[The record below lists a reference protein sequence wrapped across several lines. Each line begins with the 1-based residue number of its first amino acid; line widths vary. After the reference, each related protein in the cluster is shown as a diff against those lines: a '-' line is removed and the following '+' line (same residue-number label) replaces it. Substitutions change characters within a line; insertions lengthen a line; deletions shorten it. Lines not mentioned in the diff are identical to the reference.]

1 MIALV
6 DGREYNYRATRAGD
20 FAMIRF
26 AALLVA
32 ASVLAVSVPS
42 LADGIPIENRPTLT
56 KKIKKKKIVRKKT
69 VIEKRIVVEEKQAA
83 PPVVPPSPPPPAT
96 PVFVWVPG
104 HWTWNAPMNMHVW
117 VPGMYIRPPSPE
129 EERSLALR
137 RIGKWIGIDRQD

>member
-1 MIALV
+1 MDESIIT
-6 DGREYNYRATRAGD
+6 GPRELE
-20 FAMIRF
+20 FLMIRF

-42 LADGIPIENRPTLT
+42 LANGIPLEKRPTVT
-56 KKIKKKKIVRKKT
+56 KEIKKKRAVRKSV
-69 VIEKRIVVEEKQAA
+69 VIEERIVVEEKQAA
-83 PPVVPPSPPPPAT
+83 PPVVPLSPPPPAT

-104 HWTWNAPMNMHVW
+104 HWTWNAPMSMHVW

-137 RIGKWIGIDRQD
+137 RIGEWIGIGRQD

>member
-1 MIALV
+1 
-6 DGREYNYRATRAGD
+6 
-20 FAMIRF
+20 MIRF

-32 ASVLAVSVPS
+32 AAVFAVSVPS
-42 LADGIPIENRPTLT
+42 LADGIPREKRPAAT
-56 KKIKKKKIVRKKT
+56 KEVKKKKIVRKRV

-83 PPVVPPSPPPPAT
+83 PPVVPPSPPPLAT

-137 RIGKWIGIDRQD
+137 RIGEWIGIGRQD